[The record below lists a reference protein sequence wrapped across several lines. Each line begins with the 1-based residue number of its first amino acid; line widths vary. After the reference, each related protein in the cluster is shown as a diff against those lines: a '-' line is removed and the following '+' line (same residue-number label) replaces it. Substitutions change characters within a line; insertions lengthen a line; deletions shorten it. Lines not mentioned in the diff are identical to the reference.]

1 VRRRVKQVLG
11 RVVGRLA
18 PASELNELVENPARL
33 GDAAFA
39 AFTRALPYLT
49 PELAAEAWAAMS
61 EAERGV
67 YEDHVLE
74 AARKR
79 AAV

>member
-1 VRRRVKQVLG
+1 
-11 RVVGRLA
+11 
-18 PASELNELVENPARL
+18 L